1 MFKRTFSKIIKYF
14 KIMLNIIKTGNY
26 IKNSTINS
34 EVKEIINI
42 REYDEERG
50 CWLTDLNQPISE
62 FELSNNYTYL
72 DTGFKYTDSKN
83 LKPLKIGLSIKDS
96 EKFNDDLRIVD
107 VDDNDNDFQTRTE
120 EPKEPSSN
128 KQVIKFENIIE
139 HQKTEEEIL
148 FDSIIRKAKLTEEKI
163 TNFKPTNIK
172 PKLNRLNLNI
182 QLDFDSDML
191 INSCELLD
199 IDINRFGEYLSTEI
213 LKNYF
218 FIRKLKESIL
228 SNLEPKLLIIN
239 NNEENNKQQ
248 LSEIDNFIDS
258 INQKYFS

>member
-62 FELSNNYTYL
+62 FELSNNYIYL

-107 VDDNDNDFQTRTE
+107 VDDNDFKLRPEKPLDSGPTQITDITE
-120 EPKEPSSN
+120 YPSKS
-128 KQVIKFENIIE
+128 
-139 HQKTEEEIL
+139 EEEIL

-228 SNLEPKLLIIN
+228 SNLEPKLI
-239 NNEENNKQQ
+239 ENNQPP
-248 LSEIDNFIDS
+248 SEIDKFIDN

>member
-107 VDDNDNDFQTRTE
+107 VDDNDFRLRPEKPLDSGPVQITD
-120 EPKEPSSN
+120 
-128 KQVIKFENIIE
+128 IIE

-228 SNLEPKLLIIN
+228 SNLEPKLI
-239 NNEENNKQQ
+239 ENNQPP
-248 LSEIDNFIDS
+248 SEIDKFIDN

>member
-26 IKNSTINS
+26 IKNSTINN

-107 VDDNDNDFQTRTE
+107 DEDNDFQIRPE
-120 EPKEPSSN
+120 KPKEPSSN
-128 KQVIKFENIIE
+128 QQIKFENIIE

-148 FDSIIRKAKLTEEKI
+148 FDSIIRKTKLTEEKI

-228 SNLEPKLLIIN
+228 SNLEPKLII
-239 NNEENNKQQ
+239 EENNKQQ
-248 LSEIDNFIDS
+248 PSEIDNFIDS

>member
-107 VDDNDNDFQTRTE
+107 DEDNDFQIRPE
-120 EPKEPSSN
+120 EPKELSKN
-128 KQVIKFENIIE
+128 QQIKFEDIIE

-228 SNLEPKLLIIN
+228 SNLEPKLIK
-239 NNEENNKQQ
+239 EKQPP
-248 LSEIDNFIDS
+248 SEIDKFIDN
-258 INQKYFS
+258 INQKYFY

>member
-26 IKNSTINS
+26 IKNSTINN

-107 VDDNDNDFQTRTE
+107 VDDNDFQLRPEKPLDSGPAQITNITE
-120 EPKEPSSN
+120 CPSKS
-128 KQVIKFENIIE
+128 
-139 HQKTEEEIL
+139 EEEIL

-228 SNLEPKLLIIN
+228 SNLEPKLIV
-239 NNEENNKQQ
+239 ENNVENNQPP
-248 LSEIDNFIDS
+248 SEIDKFIDN

>member
-83 LKPLKIGLSIKDS
+83 LKPLKIGLSIKNS

-107 VDDNDNDFQTRTE
+107 DEDNDFQIRPE
-120 EPKEPSSN
+120 KPKEPSSN
-128 KQVIKFENIIE
+128 QQIKFENIIE

-228 SNLEPKLLIIN
+228 SNLEPKLI
-239 NNEENNKQQ
+239 ENNQPP
-248 LSEIDNFIDS
+248 SEIDKFIDN
-258 INQKYFS
+258 INQKYFA

>member
-1 MFKRTFSKIIKYF
+1 
-14 KIMLNIIKTGNY
+14 MLNIIKTGNY
-26 IKNSTINS
+26 IKNSTINN

-96 EKFNDDLRIVD
+96 EKFNDDLRIVND
-107 VDDNDNDFQTRTE
+107 EDNDFYIKPVKPE
-120 EPKEPSSN
+120 EPSN
-128 KQVIKFENIIE
+128 QQIEFKDIIE
-139 HQKTEEEIL
+139 HQKSEEEIL

-182 QLDFDSDML
+182 QLDFDSDIL

-218 FIRKLKESIL
+218 FTRKLKESIL
-228 SNLEPKLLIIN
+228 SNLEPKLI
-239 NNEENNKQQ
+239 ENNQPP
-248 LSEIDNFIDS
+248 SEIDKFIDN

>member
-42 REYDEERG
+42 REYDEKRG
-50 CWLTDLNQPISE
+50 CWLTDLNQAISE

-107 VDDNDNDFQTRTE
+107 DDNDFQLRPEKPLDSGPVKITDITE
-120 EPKEPSSN
+120 YHN
-128 KQVIKFENIIE
+128 KS
-139 HQKTEEEIL
+139 EEEIL

-228 SNLEPKLLIIN
+228 SNLEPKLI
-239 NNEENNKQQ
+239 EEKQSQ
-248 LSEIDNFIDS
+248 SEMDNQKFSEIDKFIDK
-258 INQKYFS
+258 INNKYFS

>member
-14 KIMLNIIKTGNY
+14 KIMFNIIKTGNY

-50 CWLTDLNQPISE
+50 CWLTDLNQSISE

-107 VDDNDNDFQTRTE
+107 DEDNDFQIRPE
-120 EPKEPSSN
+120 KPKEPSSN
-128 KQVIKFENIIE
+128 QQIKFENIIE

-172 PKLNRLNLNI
+172 LKLNRLNLNI

-228 SNLEPKLLIIN
+228 SNLEPKLII
-239 NNEENNKQQ
+239 ENNVENNQPP
-248 LSEIDNFIDS
+248 SEIDKFIDN